1 MPLLSRHHRRC
12 PQCPCLGW
20 YYKLCGCVRGEMNYY
35 TRSYENKNKQIIS
48 PKLVWNIF
56 INIIYILVYLDG
68 VPLAVPPSLHANP
81 SFGASHNIGWWE
93 DGGVVFRS
101 KGWVGFLGGLAQL
114 VEEGMSYFKS
124 WARSPNVVLLISYLD
139 WFLHQYFI
147 CADTHTH
154 TQIDRQTDKIG

>member
-1 MPLLSRHHRRC
+1 MPLLSRHHTRY

-35 TRSYENKNKQIIS
+35 TRSYENKNKQINS

-56 INIIYILVYLDG
+56 INYNIYASISRWSAARRPP
-68 VPLAVPPSLHANP
+68 PLPPCQPIFWSVTQHWVM
-81 SFGASHNIGWWE
+81 GGW
-93 DGGVVFRS
+93 GVVFRS

-154 TQIDRQTDKIG
+154 R

>member
-1 MPLLSRHHRRC
+1 MPLLSRHHTRY

-101 KGWVGFLGGLAQL
+101 KGWVGFFGGIGPAGWRGYVLFQ
-114 VEEGMSYFKS
+114 
-124 WARSPNVVLLISYLD
+124 VVGSISECGTFDQFFGLIFAPVFHL
-139 WFLHQYFI
+139 
-147 CADTHTH
+147 CGHTH